1 MGHAMIA
8 QEVLKKG
15 ASSGGGAPT
24 PMPGG
29 GGSPKPSPKDAGEK
43 LKKEQGK
50 GEKAGQNSNGMPS
63 ESQTMDMAG
72 VAKKTGEIVG
82 KAIKAIL
89 SGGTSLVQEGK
100 EQSEK
105 MAPKQKMPGM

>member
-8 QEVLKKG
+8 KQVLQKG
-15 ASSGGGAPT
+15 ASGGGGGST

-29 GGSPKPSPKDAGEK
+29 GGAPKPSPKDAGEK
-43 LKKEQGK
+43 LKKEESK

-82 KAIKAIL
+82 KALKAVF
-89 SGGTSLVQEGK
+89 SGGTSLAEDGK
-100 EQSEK
+100 EQGEK
-105 MAPKQKMPGM
+105 MAPKPKMPGM